1 MAQAAQATQALFEA
15 SVGLAK
21 AVDKGVTAFKNRNRS
36 NSPSSTPSTEPSS
49 TDPSSPS
56 SSNATRLFRLRQ
68 GFRSTFNMSDVRFE
82 PNNSDLAFLLRDDD
96 EPGTPQVTYIVDN
109 LKEYGTKCIPLKVY
123 VSALLRTWETALLIY
138 LPFLYNSEQPTYS
151 QTLILEISPF
161 LLEGT
166 ENNISTELTTS
177 VKVKNALK
185 TPLPT
190 ITANSNKPLDF
201 KGNVEQFVSFLKLII
216 YFKSK
221 KDILQ
226 TMVKSILGNIPT
238 IFTIILVAGDE
249 KVYLRVDISNPLTPK
264 IEYNIVSTAD
274 ITTNNNNMNI
284 TNIVIRQINDVVI
297 SEINSPSQTYSN
309 NSYQSYSNDRLT
321 KTPPPRQIYTTF
333 PMPDASFFSSFESIG
348 KFTPDIFSFLRW
360 VIEIK
365 SHPKNTPILF
375 VSHSNTMREFLS
387 VVVSNLNYNYTTIS
401 TALPD
406 PNSFPPSPEFVD
418 VCSKVRK
425 TNTWSIRFEYLGYNV
440 TGFRHAQSC
449 DNIYKTLSDSKSK
462 LKKVGTLLLVSAKD
476 LYYREKYGDYT
487 NISMWG
493 IFSTLLYVNA
503 NKDTISNFNDTKLS
517 ESGLL
522 LMSGMDQQTQEN
534 INKFTLKNELTCG
547 DISSRFTISGGGPD
561 IADVN
566 IKVIK
571 MAAQKFV
578 DTIPY
583 TMSLRDMSLTARQVL
598 SNKLYSYDSIFSS
611 KYLSYSSEGCKISVS
626 YIGEYEFDESVIA
639 SIRNAS
645 LEEVKYNVKKRR
657 VYINIEKIPAKGTK
671 SSEYLVSLEFVN
683 PGGIVIEKYRKLKVS
698 VMNNN
703 PFGVNV
709 FRNNET
715 ETETFNVA
723 NPLNTPEEKI
733 KMSNIF
739 QRCVSFLLGF
749 DIYKAGALTYDTL
762 YNVMVLYS
770 NLLIRQLQNIYLLL
784 IASTSKNDKFV
795 ESLDNTDKF
804 DKQAVNLYG
813 GKNNKK
819 GKKNKK
825 N

>member
-1 MAQAAQATQALFEA
+1 
-15 SVGLAK
+15 
-21 AVDKGVTAFKNRNRS
+21 
-36 NSPSSTPSTEPSS
+36 
-49 TDPSSPS
+49 
-56 SSNATRLFRLRQ
+56 
-68 GFRSTFNMSDVRFE
+68 
-82 PNNSDLAFLLRDDD
+82 
-96 EPGTPQVTYIVDN
+96 
-109 LKEYGTKCIPLKVY
+109 
-123 VSALLRTWETALLIY
+123 
-138 LPFLYNSEQPTYS
+138 
-151 QTLILEISPF
+151 
-161 LLEGT
+161 
-166 ENNISTELTTS
+166 
-177 VKVKNALK
+177 
-185 TPLPT
+185 
-190 ITANSNKPLDF
+190 
-201 KGNVEQFVSFLKLII
+201 
-216 YFKSK
+216 
-221 KDILQ
+221 
-226 TMVKSILGNIPT
+226 
-238 IFTIILVAGDE
+238 
-249 KVYLRVDISNPLTPK
+249 
-264 IEYNIVSTAD
+264 
-274 ITTNNNNMNI
+274 
-284 TNIVIRQINDVVI
+284 
-297 SEINSPSQTYSN
+297 
-309 NSYQSYSNDRLT
+309 
-321 KTPPPRQIYTTF
+321 
-333 PMPDASFFSSFESIG
+333 
-348 KFTPDIFSFLRW
+348 
-360 VIEIK
+360 
-365 SHPKNTPILF
+365 
-375 VSHSNTMREFLS
+375 
-387 VVVSNLNYNYTTIS
+387 
-401 TALPD
+401 
-406 PNSFPPSPEFVD
+406 
-418 VCSKVRK
+418 
-425 TNTWSIRFEYLGYNV
+425 
-440 TGFRHAQSC
+440 
-449 DNIYKTLSDSKSK
+449 
-462 LKKVGTLLLVSAKD
+462 
-476 LYYREKYGDYT
+476 
-487 NISMWG
+487 
-493 IFSTLLYVNA
+493 
-503 NKDTISNFNDTKLS
+503 
-517 ESGLL
+517 
-522 LMSGMDQQTQEN
+522 MSGMDQQTQEN